1 MRALKTKLRRSVHHE
16 DNGLVDARYTNLIFQ
31 LKGLGNINRIHMHY
45 INWIRSKSSV
55 VRLPTLF
62 SEIFDIP
69 ISSKSSSS
77 SAISESIGDDSLVND
92 EYDESVAEEQ
102 RDDESVRNKSASNN
116 INDCGKSGVTL
127 AQSQSPSSSLRQAQL
142 IVCDQHD
149 GSEFF
154 FDSASFQDTDDRI
167 EASDLNPTVDCL
179 SDVVDQ
185 LTSQ

>member
-1 MRALKTKLRRSVHHE
+1 MRALRTKLRQSIHHE
-16 DNGLVDARYTNLIFQ
+16 DNGLLDARYTKLIFQ
-31 LKGLGNINRIHMHY
+31 LKGLGNINRIHMHN
-45 INWIRSKSSV
+45 IDWIRSKSSV

-77 SAISESIGDDSLVND
+77 SAVSESIGDDSLVND
-92 EYDESVAEEQ
+92 EYDESVVGEQ
-102 RDDESVRNKSASNN
+102 RDDDYNRNKLSTNTNECTNLGESLNQ
-116 INDCGKSGVTL
+116 TL
-127 AQSQSPSSSLRQAQL
+127 SPSGPRQARL
-142 IVCDQHD
+142 GVCEQQDRN
-149 GSEFF
+149 EFF
-154 FDSASFQDTDDRI
+154 FNLASFQDTDDKI

>member
-1 MRALKTKLRRSVHHE
+1 MRALRTKLRQSIHNE
-16 DNGLVDARYTNLIFQ
+16 DSGLLDARYTNLIFQ

-55 VRLPTLF
+55 LRLPTLF

-92 EYDESVAEEQ
+92 EYDESVADEQ
-102 RDDESVRNKSASNN
+102 RDDENVRNKSASNERAN
-116 INDCGKSGVTL
+116 TNEPL
-127 AQSQSPSSSLRQAQL
+127 NQSQPSTSSDLRQARL
-142 IVCDQHD
+142 NVCGQQE
-149 GSEFF
+149 GNEFF
-154 FDSASFQDTDDRI
+154 FNLASFQDTDDRI

>member
-1 MRALKTKLRRSVHHE
+1 MRALKTKLRQSVHHE
-16 DNGLVDARYTNLIFQ
+16 ANDLLDARYTNLIVQ
-31 LKGLGNINRIHMHY
+31 LKDLGNINRIHMHY
-45 INWIRSKSSV
+45 INWIRSKSSI

-92 EYDESVAEEQ
+92 EYDESGVEEH
-102 RDDESVRNKSASNN
+102 RDDESTRIKTAGD
-116 INDCGKSGVTL
+116 NDENEETGGTST
-127 AQSQSPSSSLRQAQL
+127 QSLSPSSSRQTNRL
-142 IVCDQHD
+142 NVCDQPD
-149 GSEFF
+149 RNEFF
-154 FDSASFQDTDDRI
+154 FNLASFQDSDDKI

-179 SDVVDQ
+179 SDIVDQ